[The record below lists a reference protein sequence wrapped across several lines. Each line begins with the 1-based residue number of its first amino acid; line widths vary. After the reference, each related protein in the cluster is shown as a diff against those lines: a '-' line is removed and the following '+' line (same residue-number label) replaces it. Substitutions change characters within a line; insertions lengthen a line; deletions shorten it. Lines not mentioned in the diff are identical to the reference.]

1 MKTSKK
7 VLGVVL
13 ALAMVLNVFAMG
25 AFAALGTD
33 AVIALDIKTD
43 KAVYAAGE
51 EVIVTF
57 GTKTDAAVGKISIGS
72 QIAVSYDKDA
82 IVPYS
87 ESADITAHGFTPAA
101 AYSAATAYDTG
112 LSQVIFNDTLIGN
125 GQATISDADT
135 ANGWDSVV
143 AYCVSDGSAAV
154 YQDATAGIELFSIKM
169 KIPADAADG
178 TYKLGFNKA
187 AITDGYFT
195 YVNSDTYATVIGN
208 DPTWYNFSTTENYEL
223 GTVEFTVGEAAPA
236 EKEVKH
242 ADTMAQWADKAAGK
256 INVGLVG
263 KFLTEDI
270 AIDYEGNKL
279 TNVAKVGAKVT
290 INGKEIEDYTEFVY
304 DVNCDGSE
312 LWFRAV
318 VTGVDYNATG
328 AAGDISV
335 VYVVEMTDG
344 TTYESD
350 AYTTTVAEVYAEA
363 CGNGMPA
370 FGA

>member
-1 MKTSKK
+1 
-7 VLGVVL
+7 
-13 ALAMVLNVFAMG
+13 MVLNVFAMG

-178 TYKLGFNKA
+178 TKIYVGVPATSVDMDGACELAFYNGTTGNAYEGNTDYDFSGFVYNYNIDA
-187 AITDGYFT
+187 AL
-195 YVNSDTYATVIGN
+195 V
-208 DPTWYNFSTTENYEL
+208 EL
-223 GTVEFTVGEAAPA
+223 TVGAAAPA

-263 KFLTEDI
+263 KFSTNDI

-279 TNVAKVGAKVT
+279 TNVAKVGAKIT
-290 INGKEIEDYTEFVY
+290 INGTEGEGYTDYVY
-304 DVNCDGSE
+304 DVNGDGSE

-344 TTYESD
+344 TTYESI